1 MKGPRCRPHR
11 VFTAQN
17 LVLIERMASQGHSAR
32 EIALAIGSTPSSV
45 RVKCS
50 HRKIRL
56 KRGRG
61 RARHPVS
68 LGQIDQT
75 PQDRGKMPV
84 LAHMPAELYVDFSR
98 KAVDLAKSPS
108 IFASMLL
115 TAIAT
120 SDLYKAVL
128 DD

>member
-1 MKGPRCRPHR
+1 MASQR

-17 LVLIERMASQGHSAR
+17 LSLIERMAGQGHSAK
-32 EIALAIGSTPSSV
+32 EIAEAIGSTPSSV

-61 RARHPVS
+61 RTRRPVS
-68 LGQIDQT
+68 LGQSDQPLRET
-75 PQDRGKMPV
+75 GKMPV
-84 LAHMPAELYVDFSR
+84 LAYMLESLYVDFSR
-98 KAVDLAKSPS
+98 KAVDLDKSPS
-108 IFASMLL
+108 VFASLLL
-115 TAIAT
+115 TAIAS